1 VEMKH
6 CQRRIATLW
15 FGVAGVIALIMIFQ
29 TLLGHYADP
38 GAAWAWLVP
47 NLVPTLSLIIGVLVA
62 ESLSDA
68 KQRMADAFLY
78 RVCLGVSAFY
88 LLSILMIL
96 LLQPFSSG
104 PAAELMKQGQQF
116 WIGPVQGLAT
126 ASLGAFFVRAG
137 PAATGAP
144 AES

>member
-1 VEMKH
+1 
-6 CQRRIATLW
+6 
-15 FGVAGVIALIMIFQ
+15 
-29 TLLGHYADP
+29 
-38 GAAWAWLVP
+38 
-47 NLVPTLSLIIGVLVA
+47 
-62 ESLSDA
+62 
-68 KQRMADAFLY
+68 
-78 RVCLGVSAFY
+78 VCLGVSAFY